1 MKLPLTIAL
10 FIWSS
15 FSLVFGQINDM
26 SLLKGARKVDIPFEY
41 VNNFIVVKLIFNR
54 TFPLKFIFDTGAEHT
69 ILTKREIT
77 DLLQVN
83 YLREFKV
90 MGADMKT
97 EMTAYLAN
105 DIHLKINNI
114 IFFNHS
120 ILVLEDDYFRFDEFA
135 GVNVQ
140 GILGA
145 DLFRRFI
152 VKINY
157 HRKVI
162 TLYDPRYFSPP
173 KDFREIPIELKRN
186 KPYLFADALFQEQQ
200 EESNIKLLVD
210 TGASL
215 SLLLHTDSDSSFHLP
230 PNVILSN
237 IGMGLG
243 GFLEGYMGRI
253 KMLDMSKYELNNV
266 ITNFQDTNPDIDPEY
281 LNHRNGIIGNQLLYR
296 FTIII
301 DYVKSKMYLKPNKH
315 FDEKFQYDKS
325 GISLAA
331 SGVNLNNYTIL
342 YLVPNSPAAEAG
354 LQKGDELKKINGW
367 PVSFFSLED
376 MNKKLRKKTGKQIKL
391 VIHRNGERMKY
402 TFKLRPLI

>member
-1 MKLPLTIAL
+1 MKKHLIIAL
-10 FIWSS
+10 IALS
-15 FSLVFGQINDM
+15 FSTLLCGQINDM

-41 VNNFIVVKLIFNR
+41 VNNFIIVKLVFNR
-54 TFPLKFIFDTGAEHT
+54 VFPLKFIFDTGAEHT

-77 DLLQVN
+77 DLLQIN

-90 MGADMKT
+90 MGSDMKT
-97 EMTAYLAN
+97 ELTAYLAN
-105 DIHLKINNI
+105 NIHLKINNI
-114 IFFNHS
+114 VFFNHS

-173 KDFREIPIELKRN
+173 KDFKEIPVELYRN
-186 KPYLFADALFQEQQ
+186 KPYLFANGLFQQQ
-200 EESNIKLLVD
+200 QTDVAIKLLVD

-237 IGMGLG
+237 IGLGLG
-243 GFLEGYMGRI
+243 GFLEGYTGRI
-253 KMLDMSKYELNNV
+253 QQLDLSSFKLNNV
-266 ITNFQDTNPDIDPEY
+266 LTNFQNTNPEIDPSY
-281 LNHRNGIIGNQLLYR
+281 LNNRNGIIGNQLLNR

-301 DYVKSKMYLKPNKH
+301 DYIRPKMYLKPNRR
-315 FDEKFQYDKS
+315 FAQKFKYDKS
-325 GISLAA
+325 GLSLAA
-331 SGVNLNNYTIL
+331 TGVNLNHYTVL
-342 YLVPNSPAAEAG
+342 YLVPGSPAEEAG
-354 LQKGDELKKINGW
+354 LKKGDELQKINGL

-376 MNKKLRKKTGKQIKL
+376 MTRKLRKKTGKKIKL
-391 VIHRNGERMKY
+391 VVKRGDERLKFY
-402 TFKLRPLI
+402 FELRSLI

>member
-10 FIWSS
+10 FICSS
-15 FSLVFGQINDM
+15 FTLVFGQIHDM

-77 DLLQVN
+77 DLLNVN

-90 MGADMKT
+90 LGSDMKT
-97 EMTAYLAN
+97 ELTAYLAN

-114 IFFNHS
+114 VFFNHS

-152 VKINY
+152 VKVNY
-157 HRKVI
+157 QRRVI
-162 TLYDPRYFSPP
+162 TLYDPKYFSPP
-173 KDFREIPIELKRN
+173 QDFREIPVELKRN
-186 KPYLFADALFQEQQ
+186 KPYLFADALFQDQQ
-200 EESNIKLLVD
+200 EESDVKLLVD

-215 SLLLHTDSDSSFHLP
+215 ALLLHTDTDSTFHLP

-243 GFLEGYMGRI
+243 GFLVGYVGRI
-253 KMLDMSKYELNNV
+253 SQLDMSGYNLTQV
-266 ITNFQDTNPDIDPEY
+266 LTNFQDTNPDIDPDF
-281 LNHRNGIIGNQLLYR
+281 LNNRNGIIGNQLLFR

-301 DYVKSKMYLKPNKH
+301 DYVRSKMYLKPNRH

-331 SGVNLNNYTIL
+331 SGVSLNNYTIL
-342 YLVPNSPAAEAG
+342 YLVPGSPAEEVG
-354 LQKGDELKKINGW
+354 LQKGDEVKKINGW

-376 MNKKLRKKTGKQIKL
+376 MNRKLRKKTGKCIRL
-391 VIHRNGERMKY
+391 VVRRNGERLK
-402 TFKLRPLI
+402 FRFRLRPLL